1 MLDGL
6 NFILLHVPDIEEAR
20 AFYTEKLDFEVASQ
34 VPTFI
39 QFKQAG
45 NSATFALQETAGATP
60 YKGVELWWQVADAD
74 AIYTRLVGRGVKV
87 VSPPKDE
94 PFGRAVSIED
104 HAGNTLNMYQPP
116 SGR

>member
-6 NFILLHVPDIEEAR
+6 TFILLHVPDLEEAR
-20 AFYTEKLDFEVASQ
+20 AFYTEKLDFEVETQ

-45 NSATFALQETAGATP
+45 NSATFALQETEGATP
-60 YKGVELWWQVADAD
+60 YQGVELWWQVTDAD
-74 AIYTRLVGRGVKV
+74 TVYSRLVERGVKV

-94 PFGRAVSIED
+94 PFGRALSIQD
-104 HAGNTLNMYQPP
+104 HAGNTLNIFQPP